1 MEHRYNYNS
10 YTTKPNVVVS
20 YPTIN
25 VEQLSQKKEEKKEEK
40 KETTTLTIEEY
51 ADLIIKAKE
60 QERGYNYSSIEKRKL
75 KKQVIK
81 DIKKGKYKL
90 KFKK

>member
-25 VEQLSQKKEEKKEEK
+25 IEQLSQKKEENKQKPS
-40 KETTTLTIEEY
+40 LTIEEY

-60 QERGYNYSSIEKRKL
+60 QERGYNYSSVDKRKL
-75 KKQVIK
+75 KKQIIK
-81 DIKKGKYKL
+81 DIRLGKYKL

>member
-25 VEQLSQKKEEKKEEK
+25 VEQLSQKKEKKKENI
-40 KETTTLTIEEY
+40 TLTIEEY

>member
-10 YTTKPNVVVS
+10 YTTKPNVVAS

-25 VEQLSQKKEEKKEEK
+25 VEQLSQKKEEK

>member
-25 VEQLSQKKEEKKEEK
+25 VEQLSQKKEENKV
-40 KETTTLTIEEY
+40 TITLTIEEY

-60 QERGYNYSSIEKRKL
+60 QERGYNYSSIEKKKL

>member
-10 YTTKPNVVVS
+10 YTTKPNVVRS

-25 VEQLSQKKEEKKEEK
+25 VEQLSQKKEEKKEII
-40 KETTTLTIEEY
+40 TLTIEEY

>member
-25 VEQLSQKKEEKKEEK
+25 VEQLSQKKEEK

>member
-25 VEQLSQKKEEKKEEK
+25 VEQLSQKKEENKV
-40 KETTTLTIEEY
+40 TITLTIEEY
-51 ADLIIKAKE
+51 L
-60 QERGYNYSSIEKRKL
+60 
-75 KKQVIK
+75 
-81 DIKKGKYKL
+81 
-90 KFKK
+90 